1 MPWLEKVLEDSN
13 SEANSVNHDGGNNN
27 ASSRSKVQQQQQQQQ
42 QQEQEQNI
50 ESAMKP
56 KYNLLFVHVPRCGGT
71 SLMKAHNL
79 PQKAEAAARSGWNRF
94 GMRTF
99 FHRYALLEKDNFPLW
114 TEGNA
119 VSLMM
124 FTLGGVLMKIE
135 TLDYQLLAICMM
147 SCSVVLFTC
156 LTFIFV
162 APTIARI
169 PFIRR
174 AYLIFVHYICC
185 RFMENLTYVT
195 GTNLH
200 GYLNHLTCAKMIQY
214 GYVSKLEL
222 QSCSSLAI
230 VRNPYARLV
239 SIYMYNR
246 FGKYESF
253 QHFVKSWHKS
263 VIKHYRDRREME
275 DWYTPCHAIPQFEYT
290 HLQVDNESSSS
301 DGSENSSYHEG
312 DFYHTH
318 DLVPLV
324 HSIVKQ
330 EDLKLL
336 KQVAE
341 KRLPSSEAIGT
352 SIHQLPD
359 IVANALLNMPHDNQR
374 RTTQPWYEYYDQET
388 IDLCYEMYGRDFE
401 VFGYNP
407 ILEQRPDLQA
417 PKLFRQQQNGGG
429 KAHIDID
436 IDIETANVNLNRTAG
451 TSPCSTCTTPAS
463 SGSSSE
469 GDCVA
474 GYQNE
479 SGFYSPPAHRSQT

>member
-1 MPWLEKVLEDSN
+1 MPWLEKDLDDVPNSRTYGHHDDGDSP
-13 SEANSVNHDGGNNN
+13 SESPTP
-27 ASSRSKVQQQQQQQQ
+27 
-42 QQEQEQNI
+42 
-50 ESAMKP
+50 MKP
-56 KYNLLFVHVPRCGGT
+56 RDNLLFVHVPRCGGT

-79 PQKAEAAARSGWNRF
+79 PEKAEAAARSWWNRF

-99 FHRYALLEKDNFPLW
+99 FHRYALLEKDNFPFW

-124 FTLGGVLMKIE
+124 FTLGGVLLKIE
-135 TLDYQLLAICMM
+135 TVDYQVLAICMM
-147 SCSVVLFTC
+147 SCSAILFTC
-156 LTFIFV
+156 LTLIFV

-214 GYVSKLEL
+214 GYVTKLEL

-246 FGKYESF
+246 FGRLESF
-253 QHFVKSWHKS
+253 QHFVRSWHRS
-263 VIKHYRDRREME
+263 TFSHYRDRREME

-290 HLQVDNESSSS
+290 HLQVENEADVSEDSS
-301 DGSENSSYHEG
+301 DES
-312 DFYHTH
+312 DFQTY

-336 KQVAE
+336 KRVPLRESA
-341 KRLPSSEAIGT
+341 GT
-352 SIHQLPD
+352 SVHELPD

-374 RTTQPWYEYYDQET
+374 KTTQPWFEYYDQET
-388 IDLCYEMYGRDFE
+388 VDLCYEMYGRDFE
-401 VFGYNP
+401 VFGYSP
-407 ILEQRPDLQA
+407 ILEQRPDLDA
-417 PKLFRQQQNGGG
+417 PKLFREQKGLLL
-429 KAHIDID
+429 AV
-436 IDIETANVNLNRTAG
+436 DIETANRG
-451 TSPCSTCTTPAS
+451 KSSRSTCTTPES
-463 SGSSSE
+463 FSSSV
-469 GDCVA
+469 DCVA
-474 GYQNE
+474 SYQKKSE
-479 SGFYSPPAHRSQT
+479 VYSSPIRSQA